1 MRRAEAFVAAA
12 VLLVAGWV
20 ALPQAHGQP
29 ASAPDADTQRII
41 DALAPRS
48 TQAPATRSSRN
59 LIVRELPSS
68 HAGAASAPAASSA
81 AAAPPSLSMAI
92 QFDFDSARLRPQGVA
107 ELMKLAAAL
116 RSPQLAGSRF
126 LVEGHTD
133 AQGAPGYNLR
143 LSQLRA
149 DEVKRFLQLNGV
161 AGERIT
167 SAGRGAQ
174 QPANPADPLA
184 AENRRVHIV
193 NLGTVTVR

>member
-12 VLLVAGWV
+12 VLLVAGWD

-29 ASAPDADTQRII
+29 AAAPDAETQRII
-41 DALAPRS
+41 DALAPRPAE
-48 TQAPATRSSRN
+48 APATRSSRN

-68 HAGAASAPAASSA
+68 DAGAASAPTA

-107 ELMKLAAAL
+107 ELMRLAAAL

-143 LSQLRA
+143 LSQSRA
-149 DEVKRFLQLNGV
+149 DEVRRFLQLHGV

-167 SAGRGAQ
+167 TVGRGAQ

-193 NLGTVTVR
+193 NLGTAAAR